1 MGSPN
6 QQKERCEAIP
16 VCPAGDGRVK
26 KEKALRLP
34 LAREGSL

>member
-16 VCPAGDGRVK
+16 VCPARDGRVK

-34 LAREGSL
+34 LAQEGSL